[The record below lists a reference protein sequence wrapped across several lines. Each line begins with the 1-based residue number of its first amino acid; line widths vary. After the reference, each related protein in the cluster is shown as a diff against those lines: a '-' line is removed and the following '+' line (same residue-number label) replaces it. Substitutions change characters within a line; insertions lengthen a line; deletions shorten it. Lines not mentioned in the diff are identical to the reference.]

1 MEDYMLYLWLSLIF
15 LHLPIAFSAPIKG
28 NSTLQS
34 SQESVFITSWRKGK
48 RQIKPHDVEV
58 TLDRQKR
65 EYQMSFASS
74 EKEANYDL
82 VIGHSPISEKGPYFE
97 SWNVM
102 LFEDSPQY
110 PKSKREPMNNLLK
123 VSGGPFGG
131 DYWPKEDN
139 IGWLYPV
146 DEPSAQKHGVVVY
159 PISAKRIIKVENF
172 YCTVQVTNYKRSPNN
187 PREIDELTIKVKLS
201 NSL

>member
-1 MEDYMLYLWLSLIF
+1 MLYLWLSLIF
-15 LHLPIAFSAPIKG
+15 LHLPVTFSAAVKG
-28 NSTLQS
+28 GAQQQA
-34 SQESVFITSWRKGK
+34 SQENVSITSWRKGT
-48 RQIKPHDVEV
+48 REIRPQEIEI

-65 EYQMSFASS
+65 EYQASFASS
-74 EKEANYDL
+74 EKGVNYDL
-82 VIGHSPISEKGPYFE
+82 VIKHSPISEQGPYYE
-97 SWNVM
+97 YWNVM

-110 PKSKREPMNNLLK
+110 QKSKRAPMNNLLK
-123 VSGGPFGG
+123 VSEGPFGG

-159 PISAKRIIKVENF
+159 PISARRIIKVENF
-172 YCTVQVTNYKRSPNN
+172 YFIVQVTDYKRSLDN
-187 PREIDELTIKVKLS
+187 PRELDELTIKIELS

>member
-1 MEDYMLYLWLSLIF
+1 MFYLWLSLIF
-15 LHLPIAFSAPIKG
+15 LHLPIAFSATTKD
-28 NSTLQS
+28 NSMLQS

-48 RQIKPHDVEV
+48 FQIKPHEVEV

-74 EKEANYDL
+74 EKEVNYDL
-82 VIGHSPISEKGPYFE
+82 FISNSPASEKGPYFE

-102 LFEDSPQY
+102 LFEESPRY

-123 VSGGPFGG
+123 VSEGPFGG
-131 DYWPKEDN
+131 DYWPIEDN

-146 DEPSAQKHGVVVY
+146 DEPNAKKHGVVVY
-159 PISAKRIIKVENF
+159 PISARRIIKVENF

-187 PREIDELTIKVKLS
+187 PREIDELTVKVKLS

>member
-1 MEDYMLYLWLSLIF
+1 MFYLWMSLIF
-15 LHLPIAFSAPIKG
+15 LHLPIAFSATTKA
-28 NSTLQS
+28 NSLPQT

-48 RQIKPHDVEV
+48 RQVKPLEVEV
-58 TLDRQKR
+58 TLDRRKR
-65 EYQMSFASS
+65 EYQMSFPSS
-74 EKEANYDL
+74 EKEVNYDL
-82 VIGHSPISEKGPYFE
+82 VIKHSPVSEKGPYFE
-97 SWNVM
+97 SWSVM

-123 VSGGPFGG
+123 VSEGPFGG
-131 DYWPKEDN
+131 DYFPIEDN

-146 DEPSAQKHGVVVY
+146 DEPNAKKHGVNVY

-187 PREIDELTIKVKLS
+187 PRNIDELTIKVKLS